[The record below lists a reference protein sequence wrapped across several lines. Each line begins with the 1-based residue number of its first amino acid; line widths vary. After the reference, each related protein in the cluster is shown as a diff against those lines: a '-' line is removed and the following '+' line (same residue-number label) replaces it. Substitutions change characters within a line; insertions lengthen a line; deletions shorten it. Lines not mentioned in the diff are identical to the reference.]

1 MNYLSVNWIAKRF
14 GKVSLQT
21 LLIVP
26 FVLQTVGVVA
36 LVGYLSY
43 RSGKVAVENLADK
56 LMDQTAKRISDRL
69 NTSLQTQQQAVAVNH
84 RNTRQ
89 GLLNINN
96 IEQVQNHLWQ
106 QINSFPSLIYTY
118 FVTEAG
124 DEIGYGRLVSQ
135 EAIAQG
141 KKLTGEKL
149 KIGTLYSSQ
158 IRTAQPKNRNYYLV
172 NEQGKSRKM
181 LHTLT
186 MDNSKMSWY
195 LHAKAAKKQTWAPI
209 FVYRAF
215 STLGLYAVAPVYDAN
230 GKFQGIF
237 GSGTVL
243 SDISTFLSQL
253 KFSPS
258 GQTFILERSGDLVA
272 TSTLE
277 IPFIKHD
284 KKPPIRLP
292 AIHSQDART
301 KAVATQMQQQ
311 YGDFQ
316 QIRASHTFKVALRE
330 EILFAHV
337 DPYGDEYGLDWL
349 VVTVIPASDFMGEIQ
364 ANTNSTILLCG
375 LTLFIVTS
383 MGILTAGWI
392 TRPIIQL
399 SRASQALAAG
409 EWQQPL
415 PENAA
420 IAELQ
425 ILAASFNRMGE
436 QLQKAIQKSEEKFAK
451 VLCASPDPITLINLT
466 DGSYLAVNDEFLTL
480 TGYTNEEVIGH
491 TMDELNLL
499 VHAQQAQE
507 IYHQLQ
513 TQQTIH
519 NYEMEW
525 RSKSGEIK
533 TGLLS
538 SELIELEDDIF
549 VLSVFKDISNVY
561 NELRLRQKAEAELRE
576 SNHFIQQVADYSP
589 QILYI
594 LNPNTWAN
602 LYVNRQSI
610 EILGYTPE
618 EFLQGGSQFFLDILH
633 PEDLPLLSRNIAHW
647 KIARD
652 GEILTTEYR
661 MRHKNGSWCWLRSRD
676 VVFARD
682 ENHQVIKILGT
693 AQDISESK
701 QVEAA
706 LEKELIRTRILFN
719 TSFDGIVILDSK
731 GKVLDSN
738 LSFAKMLGYTLEEVK
753 TLYVSDWDA
762 KWTKA
767 EIQKLIEEV
776 NLKKRVLFETR
787 YRRQDGLIYD
797 VEISA
802 NSVNWDNEIIQF
814 CICRDITQRKQIE
827 AALQQAHNQITFHI
841 ENTPLATII
850 WNDQFQVQEWSKQA
864 EKIFGWSVAEVLNKN
879 MFDWQFIFEE
889 DLEQVKSEA
898 ERLIS
903 KESSI
908 CNNRN
913 YRKNGSVI
921 HCQWFNSTLL
931 DEFGNLI
938 SILSFVQDV
947 SDRVQAELELQ
958 QAKEA
963 AEAANQ
969 AKSAFLAN
977 MSHELRTP
985 LNAIL
990 GFAQLMNWD
999 SKLLP
1004 EHQEQIKLIYSSGE
1018 HLLKLINEILEL
1030 SKIEAGIMTLDKQEI
1045 DLFELLNSLNSMFS
1059 QQIRKKRLQLHQEIL
1074 PQVPQYIIVDAQK
1087 LQQILINLVGNAI
1100 KFTQKGSIYLSVSLV
1115 NQPTKSSSEFN
1126 NLSYIQFQVIDTGIG
1141 IAPQDLDIIFDA
1153 FTQAPAGQHSL
1164 HEGTGLGLAISRRLV
1179 QLMGGEIILNSTF
1192 GKGSTFQFTIPVVV
1206 VTGTHIKPKKPTQ
1219 RVTGLATN
1227 QPNYRILVVD
1237 DQALN
1242 RLFLV
1247 KLLGKLKLEVR
1258 EAVNGEEAISLWQ
1271 KWQPHL
1277 IYMDIRMPG
1286 LDGYEV
1292 TKQIRSIEQPDQSTI
1307 IIALTAQASND
1318 DSEERSHRRLAIEA
1332 GCNDY
1337 ISKPFRAET
1346 LFSKMAE
1353 HLDICYTYDNPAPPS
1368 LALKQALTAED
1379 LAVMPQAW
1387 VVELRQASVSCEQ
1400 TAVEQLI
1407 TQIPPEHSS
1416 LALSL
1421 DQLTQNFAFEQIMKL
1436 AQTYLYGQKP

>member
-1 MNYLSVNWIAKRF
+1 MNYLSVNWIAKNF
-14 GKVSLQT
+14 GKVPLKT

-26 FVLQTVGVVA
+26 FMLQIVGVVG

-56 LMDQTAKRISDRL
+56 LMDQTANRISDRL
-69 NTSLQTQQQAVAVNH
+69 DTSLHTQQQAVAVNH
-84 RNTRQ
+84 RNTQ
-89 GLLNINN
+89 FFA
-96 IEQVQNHLWQ
+96 
-106 QINSFPSLIYTY
+106 SAT
-118 FVTEAG
+118 T
-124 DEIGYGRLVSQ
+124 
-135 EAIAQG
+135 
-141 KKLTGEKL
+141 
-149 KIGTLYSSQ
+149 
-158 IRTAQPKNRNYYLV
+158 
-172 NEQGKSRKM
+172 
-181 LHTLT
+181 
-186 MDNSKMSWY
+186 
-195 LHAKAAKKQTWAPI
+195 
-209 FVYRAF
+209 
-215 STLGLYAVAPVYDAN
+215 
-230 GKFQGIF
+230 
-237 GSGTVL
+237 L
-243 SDISTFLSQL
+243 SDISKFLSQL
-253 KFSPS
+253 KFSHS
-258 GQTFILERSGDLVA
+258 GQTFILERSGNLVA

-284 KKPPIRLP
+284 KKQPIQLP
-292 AIHSQDART
+292 ATQSQDART
-301 KAVATQMQQQ
+301 KAVAAQLQQQ
-311 YGDFQ
+311 YGDLK
-316 QIRASHTFKVALRE
+316 QIRASQHLKVAFRGE
-330 EILFAHV
+330 TLFAHI

-375 LTLFIVTS
+375 LTLFIVTG

-399 SRASQALAAG
+399 SRASQALADG
-409 EWQQPL
+409 KWQEPL
-415 PENAA
+415 PENEV

-425 ILAASFNRMGE
+425 ILAKSFNRMGE

-451 VLCASPDPITLINLT
+451 VLCASPDPITIINLR
-466 DGSYLAVNDEFLTL
+466 DGSYLAVNDQFLTL

-491 TMDELNLL
+491 TIDELNLI
-499 VHAQQAQE
+499 VHSQQAQE

-576 SNHFIQQVADYSP
+576 SNHFIQQVTDYSP

-594 LNPNTWAN
+594 LNPISWAN

-633 PEDLPLLSRNIAHW
+633 PEDLPLLSRNMAHW

-682 ENHQVIKILGT
+682 ENNQVIKILGT
-693 AQDISESK
+693 AQDISERK

-706 LEKELIRTRILFN
+706 LE
-719 TSFDGIVILDSK
+719 
-731 GKVLDSN
+731 
-738 LSFAKMLGYTLEEVK
+738 
-753 TLYVSDWDA
+753 
-762 KWTKA
+762 
-767 EIQKLIEEV
+767 
-776 NLKKRVLFETR
+776 
-787 YRRQDGLIYD
+787 
-797 VEISA
+797 
-802 NSVNWDNEIIQF
+802 
-814 CICRDITQRKQIE
+814 
-827 AALQQAHNQITFHI
+827 QAHNQITFHI

-850 WNDQFQVQEWSKQA
+850 WNDQFQVKEWSKQA
-864 EKIFGWSVAEVLNKN
+864 EEIFGWSAAEVLNKN
-879 MFDWQFIFEE
+879 MLDWQFIFEE
-889 DLEQVKSEA
+889 DLDQVKSEA
-898 ERLIS
+898 ERLVS

-913 YRKNGSVI
+913 YRKDGSVI

-963 AEAANQ
+963 AEAANH

-999 SKLLP
+999 STLLP
-1004 EHQEQIKLIYSSGE
+1004 EHQEQVKLIYSSGE
-1018 HLLKLINEILEL
+1018 HLLRLINEVLEL

-1059 QQIRKKRLQLHQEIL
+1059 QQVRNKKLQLHQEIL
-1074 PQVPQYIIVDAQK
+1074 PEVPQYIIVDPQK
-1087 LQQILINLVGNAI
+1087 LQQILINLIGNAI
-1100 KFTQKGSIYLSVSLV
+1100 KFTQKGSIYLSVSLA
-1115 NQPTKSSSEFN
+1115 NQPTKFSHEFN
-1126 NLSYIQFQVIDTGIG
+1126 NLSYIQFQVIDTGVG

-1153 FTQAPAGQHSL
+1153 FTQAPAGQQSL
-1164 HEGTGLGLAISRRLV
+1164 QEGTGLGLTISRRLV
-1179 QLMGGEIILNSTF
+1179 QLMGGEIMLNSTL

-1206 VTGTHIKPKKPTQ
+1206 ITGTHIKPKKPTQ

-1271 KWQPHL
+1271 QWQPHL

-1292 TKQIRSIEQPDQSTI
+1292 TKQIRAIEQPDQSTI

-1318 DSEERSHRRLAIEA
+1318 DSEERSHRHLALEA

-1353 HLDICYTYDNPAPPS
+1353 HLDICYTYENPEPPP
-1368 LALKQALTAED
+1368 LVLKQALTAED

-1407 TQIPPEHSS
+1407 QQIPPEYSS

-1421 DQLTQNFAFEQIMKL
+1421 EQLTQNFAFEQIMKL
-1436 AQTYLYGQKP
+1436 AQTYLCGQNP